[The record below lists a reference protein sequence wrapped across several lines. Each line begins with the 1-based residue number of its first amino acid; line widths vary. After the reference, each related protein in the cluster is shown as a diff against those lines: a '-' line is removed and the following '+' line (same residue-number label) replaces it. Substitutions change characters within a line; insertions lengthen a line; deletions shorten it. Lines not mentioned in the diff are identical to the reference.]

1 MRGGNWRPRSGSW
14 RLHMASCR
22 RRRLCMASCRRSA
35 CAWRAVGRGDASTTA
50 CCQWASVRTG
60 KHAVHWLRGRCAA
73 AQRASSVSSVHSL
86 TGSLP
91 ETQTATAHG
100 LEVGLR
106 CPQLEQPPRAA
117 AQLCSARTLAILVLL
132 CHLGEVLQGALLDPG
147 LVARDVRVHLLV
159 KAAPR
164 DPVMQRH
171 DASSRAGQE
180 ATTSG
185 LSHKRAHVLHV
196 VDEVEKVCAPHTAL
210 TPSPLGELQHAS
222 LLAAPCTSYVICL
235 RVGLSSFRRFSN
247 RPQTPARCACA
258 SAPPCG
264 ATRRN
269 RLFRVR
275 RRL

>member
-1 MRGGNWRPRSGSW
+1 MRPQLHVASGL
-14 RLHMASCR
+14 RCVLAS
-22 RRRLCMASCRRSA
+22 MQYTG
-35 CAWRAVGRGDASTTA
+35 CAAA
-50 CCQWASVRTG
+50 
-60 KHAVHWLRGRCAA
+60 AA